1 MIRFML
7 FSLFVIVIV
16 FIIVPF
22 ISKKYAQY
30 KEKRKQKELEKQ
42 KQEEDSRPIGFTIS
56 KQ

>member
-1 MIRFML
+1 MIRFIL

-42 KQEEDSRPIGFTIS
+42 KREEDSKPIGFTIS
-56 KQ
+56 K

>member
-1 MIRFML
+1 MIRFIL

-22 ISKKYAQY
+22 ISKKYAQC

-42 KQEEDSRPIGFTIS
+42 KKKEDSEPIGFTIS
-56 KQ
+56 K